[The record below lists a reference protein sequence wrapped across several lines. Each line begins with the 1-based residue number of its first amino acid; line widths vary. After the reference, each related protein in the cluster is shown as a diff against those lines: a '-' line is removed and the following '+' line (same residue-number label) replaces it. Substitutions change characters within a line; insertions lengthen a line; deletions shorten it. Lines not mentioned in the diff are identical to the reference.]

1 MQRGLERTS
10 SGTAWKFPL
19 ESFSV
24 ENLPFNKSRIAL
36 CQVMTSLGIQ
46 LGSLRT
52 VSPRGCHWRSLWSH
66 PVLRVDLPR
75 ELCFSQNTMVIRFPW
90 HMALSQQEGG
100 RCCIMRDVGKAGMSA
115 HREGRGHKAY
125 QLQLPRG
132 SISELKWRALGQTF
146 SLFGKI
152 STFSTGKENKNT
164 MKKKENKAF
173 FSPDLSSQDL
183 RNYPPLP
190 SKDWVVIKTHK
201 KLRVGARYCLGLI
214 RPLD

>member
-10 SGTAWKFPL
+10 SGTAWNFPL

-46 LGSLRT
+46 LGNLRT

-100 RCCIMRDVGKAGMSA
+100 RRCIMRDVGKAGMSA

-164 MKKKENKAF
+164 MKKKGK
-173 FSPDLSSQDL
+173 
-183 RNYPPLP
+183 
-190 SKDWVVIKTHK
+190 
-201 KLRVGARYCLGLI
+201 
-214 RPLD
+214 